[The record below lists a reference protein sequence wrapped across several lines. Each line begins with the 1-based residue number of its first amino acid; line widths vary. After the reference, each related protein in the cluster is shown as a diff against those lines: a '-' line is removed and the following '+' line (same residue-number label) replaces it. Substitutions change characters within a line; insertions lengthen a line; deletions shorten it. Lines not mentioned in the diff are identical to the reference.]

1 MANYE
6 IMETPGKKIID
17 LAEHNI
23 APPKNQDEAQIAVAR
38 LRGLAKVEGRK
49 VDFVFKRINE
59 PHTNGSAAGAT
70 SVRLTEEVRS
80 KLARIVGKIMY
91 DTGTTPSMGD
101 AINMLVDHYHRTI
114 DLNSE
119 DAIIDKAREI
129 LRLRKETKAAASNAE

>member
-23 APPKNQDEAQIAVAR
+23 DPPRNQDEAQIAVAR
-38 LRGLAKVEGRK
+38 LRALAKSQDRK
-49 VDFVFKRINE
+49 VDFVFKRIHEAPNA
-59 PHTNGSAAGAT
+59 NGSSNGAT

-91 DTGTTPSMGD
+91 ETGTTPSMGD
-101 AINMLVDHYHRTI
+101 AINMLVDHYHSTTAAPPT
-114 DLNSE
+114 DDE
-119 DAIIDKAREI
+119 IIARAREI
-129 LRLRKETKAAASNAE
+129 LRARKVAANGS